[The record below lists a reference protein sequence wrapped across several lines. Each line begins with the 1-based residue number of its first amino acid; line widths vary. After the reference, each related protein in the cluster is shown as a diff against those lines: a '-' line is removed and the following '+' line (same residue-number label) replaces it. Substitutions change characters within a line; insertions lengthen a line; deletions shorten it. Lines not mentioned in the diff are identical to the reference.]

1 MSELQSTAMVT
12 GGSRG
17 IGSAIAKKLAAD
29 GYMVYM
35 TYVSKPEL
43 AREVCSEIEAAGG
56 RSQAFELDISD
67 ADQVQKFFN
76 REIKDQVR
84 LQVLVNNA
92 GLTKDGLLVRMKRD
106 QWEDVLRVNLSGTF
120 YCLQQGAKIMMRQ
133 KYGRIINLSSVTAQA
148 GNAGQ
153 ANYTA
158 AKAGI
163 IGLTKSAAQELAPRN
178 ITVNA
183 VAPGFVATDMTAA
196 LSEDLRGQ
204 YLDKIPVNRFGTPED
219 IAAAVSFL
227 ASPNSGYITGQVLG
241 INGGM
246 YM

>member
-35 TYVSKPEL
+35 TYVSKPEP

-204 YLDKIPVNRFGTPED
+204 YL
-219 IAAAVSFL
+219 
-227 ASPNSGYITGQVLG
+227 
-241 INGGM
+241 
-246 YM
+246 

>member
-1 MSELQSTAMVT
+1 MSEKDKTALVT

-17 IGSAIAKKLAAD
+17 IGQEIARQLAAD
-29 GYMVYM
+29 GYLVYL

-43 AREVCSEIEAAGG
+43 AREVCSRIEDEGG
-56 RSQAFELDISD
+56 RAQSFPLDIGDSSSI
-67 ADQVQKFFN
+67 QEFFA

-84 LQVLVNNA
+84 LEVLVNNA
-92 GLTKDGLLVRMKRD
+92 GLTQDGLLVRLKEK

-120 YCLQQGAKIMMRQ
+120 YCLQQAAKIMMRQ
-133 KYGRIINLSSVTAQA
+133 KYGRIVNISSVTAQA

-153 ANYTA
+153 TNYTA

-183 VAPGFVATDMTAA
+183 VAPGFISTDMTSA
-196 LSEDLRGQ
+196 LPEDMREQ
-204 YLDKIPVNRFGTPED
+204 YLDKIPGKKFGEAED
-219 IAAAVSFL
+219 VARTVSFL
-227 ASPNSGYITGQVLG
+227 ASPGAQYITGQVLG
-241 INGGM
+241 VNGGM